1 MNKKMK
7 IKEDLNF
14 ELLDEIASRWSGRA
28 FAAKKLEKDT
38 ILQVLEAA
46 RWAPSSYNEQPWA
59 FIVGLKGSKNFELI
73 LESLSSGN
81 SSWAKNAGALILTLS
96 ITELER
102 NGKFNKFAQ
111 YDLGQSVAFLSLEA
125 ERLGLNV
132 HQMGGFDVDKVG
144 ESFKIKSPYQVMSVL
159 AIGFR
164 GDPEI
169 LDEALKQKEL
179 SQQRR
184 KRLEKK
190 VFFEEFNQ

>member
-28 FAAKKLEKDT
+28 FADKKLEKKT

-59 FIVGLKGSKNFELI
+59 FIVGLKGTKNFELI

-81 SSWAKNAGALILTLS
+81 SSWAKNAGALILTLA

-102 NGKFNKFAQ
+102 NGKTNKFAQ

-132 HQMGGFDVDKVG
+132 HQMGGFDADKAG
-144 ESFKIKSPYQVMSVL
+144 ESFQVKNPFQVMSVL

-164 GDPEI
+164 GDPES
-169 LDEALKQKEL
+169 LDEALKQREL
-179 SQQRR
+179 SNQTR

-190 VFFEEFNQ
+190 VFFEEFNH

>member
-1 MNKKMK
+1 MK

-28 FAAKKLEKDT
+28 FADKKLEKDT

-59 FIVGLKGSKNFELI
+59 FIVGLKGTKNFELI

-81 SSWAKNAGALILTLS
+81 SSWAKNAGALILTLA

-102 NGKFNKFAQ
+102 NGKINKFAQ

-132 HQMGGFDVDKVG
+132 HQMGGFDADKAG
-144 ESFKIKSPYQVMSVL
+144 ESFQVKSPFQAMSVL

-164 GDPEI
+164 GDPES
-169 LDEALKQKEL
+169 LDEALKQREL
-179 SQQRR
+179 SNQTR

-190 VFFEEFNQ
+190 VFFEEFNH